1 MKLNPQLL
9 RLNRNLLVCCVIS
22 ALVSAFVAQ
31 MLAEEESYLN
41 TTITIRWVLMFYF
54 LEIELE
60 PFAASLVSEAI
71 ATLFYIAVVSAVIK
85 ATKVY

>member
-1 MKLNPQLL
+1 
-9 RLNRNLLVCCVIS
+9 
-22 ALVSAFVAQ
+22 
-31 MLAEEESYLN
+31 
-41 TTITIRWVLMFYF
+41 MFYF

-71 ATLFYIAVVSAVIK
+71 ATVFYLTVVSAVLK